1 MLLLST
7 SAQAESPVS
16 EAEEIKVA
24 SPWAMVLPFGVPQ
37 FATQR
42 TKLGLVFGGL
52 QAIGV
57 AGAVYSGVEM
67 IRFAEEGEVDQELL
81 MRDISKYSV
90 ALTGAMWLASVID
103 GSRAR
108 DVALEKAQAARNWER
123 QQPTVLTVGSG
134 IGF

>member
-1 MLLLST
+1 MLRFSLFGMLLLST

-42 TKLGLVFGGL
+42 TKLGVVFGGL

-67 IRFAEEGEVDQELL
+67 IRFAEENEVDQELL
-81 MRDISKYSV
+81 MRDISKFFRQRGLLPRSY
-90 ALTGAMWLASVID
+90 
-103 GSRAR
+103 
-108 DVALEKAQAARNWER
+108 RNLCMFRVQEPVWPKVWSEVFR
-123 QQPTVLTVGSG
+123 
-134 IGF
+134 